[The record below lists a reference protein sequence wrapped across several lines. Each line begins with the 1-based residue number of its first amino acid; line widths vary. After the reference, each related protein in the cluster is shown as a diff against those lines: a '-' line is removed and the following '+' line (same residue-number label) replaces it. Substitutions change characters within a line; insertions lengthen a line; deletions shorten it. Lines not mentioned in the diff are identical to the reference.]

1 MPAEMMN
8 NIVLPKEEKERLNK
22 IMLDSLKEQEMQQV
36 AQLILQSRG
45 IMGPQQYNLGNGRGL
60 YPAPNTI
67 G

>member
-36 AQLILQSRG
+36 A
-45 IMGPQQYNLGNGRGL
+45 
-60 YPAPNTI
+60 
-67 G
+67 